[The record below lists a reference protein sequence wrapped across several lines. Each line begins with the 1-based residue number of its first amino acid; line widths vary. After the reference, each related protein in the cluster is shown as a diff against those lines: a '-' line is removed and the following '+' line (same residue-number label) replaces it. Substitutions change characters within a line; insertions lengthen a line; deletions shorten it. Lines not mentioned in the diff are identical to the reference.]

1 MLTFTQ
7 ALFHAPHLKGTMD
20 QTVEGILE
28 SCDPF
33 LRASLSKKLPKEQ
46 GVVDSVI
53 LAQCYSNRSAALFHL
68 NQYEVSTQINLMYI
82 LYN

>member
-53 LAQCYSNRSAALFHL
+53 LAQCYSNRSAAL
-68 NQYEVSTQINLMYI
+68 INMRYLHK
-82 LYN
+82 